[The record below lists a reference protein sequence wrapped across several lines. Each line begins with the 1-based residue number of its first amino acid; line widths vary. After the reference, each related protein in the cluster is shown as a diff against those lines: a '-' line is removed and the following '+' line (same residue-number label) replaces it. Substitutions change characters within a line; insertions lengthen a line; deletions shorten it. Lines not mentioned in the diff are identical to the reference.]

1 MDHHDGVDGPEA
13 SGPVIGTP
21 ERRESHA
28 AGRARTGDFEIFSL
42 ALSQTE
48 LPRLAADHEGTGQKA
63 FVGSRTTTNS
73 ARP

>member
-1 MDHHDGVDGPEA
+1 MR
-13 SGPVIGTP
+13 TT

-48 LPRLAADHEGTGQKA
+48 LPRLA
-63 FVGSRTTTNS
+63 
-73 ARP
+73 RPMNAQEK